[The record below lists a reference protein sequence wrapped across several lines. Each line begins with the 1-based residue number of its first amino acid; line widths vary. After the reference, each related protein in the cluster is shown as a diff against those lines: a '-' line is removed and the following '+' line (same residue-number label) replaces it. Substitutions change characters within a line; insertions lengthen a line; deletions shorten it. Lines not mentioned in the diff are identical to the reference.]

1 MHRSPR
7 PARLRPRTLPAALLA
22 ATVIC
27 GTVVAATG
35 CAPSPLNQARL
46 ELDGDLELTVEI
58 AETPEQQR
66 TGLSGRASVEPGTG
80 MLFPFDSAGPQRV
93 WMAGMSFPIDIAWIR
108 DGRVLATATLPV
120 CTTPD
125 PDDCPRWESP
135 GDVDALLETTAGAL
149 DAIEPGALV
158 RTTD

>member
-1 MHRSPR
+1 MHLSPR
-7 PARLRPRTLPAALLA
+7 PARLIPQTLPAALLA

-27 GTVVAATG
+27 GVMMVTTG
-35 CAPSPLNQARL
+35 CSASSPNQARL
-46 ELDGDLELTVEI
+46 EIDGDLELTVEI
-58 AETPEQQR
+58 AATPEQQR
-66 TGLSGRASVEPGTG
+66 TGLSGRARLEPGTG
-80 MLFPFDSAGPQRV
+80 MLFPFDPARPQRI

-108 DGRVLATATLPV
+108 DGRIIATDTLPI

-149 DAIEPGALV
+149 DAIEPGTPV